1 MKNSVISLAKNS
13 FVVVNAEQVEQVL
26 AMANRVGVMVHGG
39 ALVERRDGGYDKVLY
54 TEQPAPWWVALVEAL
69 DLDQWAEV
77 TKEERKDFFGVC
89 EALGVMVHGG
99 AIVERSGKMLQ
110 GFYIE

>member
-39 ALVERRDGGYDKVLY
+39 ALVER
-54 TEQPAPWWVALVEAL
+54 
-69 DLDQWAEV
+69 
-77 TKEERKDFFGVC
+77 
-89 EALGVMVHGG
+89 
-99 AIVERSGKMLQ
+99 SGKMLQ